1 MAGVKAQ
8 RDEYTQIFTQYYHV
22 VFNTIY
28 TKVGSREDTED
39 LCQEVFIAL
48 YNNLDKIQNIRK
60 WLFGTLRNIVLKYYR
75 DRHPD
80 EKNIDDVFYDVSLT
94 FVNGF
99 RDLRIIIRDSIIKAA
114 ENDIDNA
121 LIELIAFHNYS
132 YSTTGRLLGL
142 TKRQVQYRYSQ
153 IVNRVIQNLN
163 EKGIR
168 NIEDLL

>member
-1 MAGVKAQ
+1 MPGVKAQ

-28 TKVGSREDTED
+28 TKVGNREDTED

-48 YNNLDKIQNIRK
+48 YNNLDKIQNVRK
-60 WLFGTLRNIVLKYYR
+60 WLFGTLRNVVLKYYR
-75 DRHPD
+75 DKHPD
-80 EKNIDDVFYDVSLT
+80 AINIDDVFQDVSLT

-99 RDLRIIIRDSIIKAA
+99 RDLRIIISDSIMKAA
-114 ENDIDNA
+114 ENDVDNA

-132 YSTTGRLLGL
+132 YSTAGRLLGL
-142 TKRQVQYRYSQ
+142 SKRQVQYRYTQ

-163 EKGIR
+163 ENGIR